1 MIDKLLPLIKEHF
14 DEEKWT
20 LNTHFNVRDVY
31 DSHNK
36 VKGQKTV
43 EHICIESKYEFTEI
57 NIGYDTSENKLW
69 IGGQD
74 IPYDTYRLIHDII
87 EEAKHDIKTIRCQE
101 CGAIID
107 TPDNK
112 YRYYIG
118 MEYHCKACNNTG
130 FIRTED
136 IWTTTE

>member
-14 DEEKWT
+14 DEENWT
-20 LNTHFNVRDVY
+20 L
-31 DSHNK
+31 
-36 VKGQKTV
+36 TV
-43 EHICIESKYEFTEI
+43 HSEQDIEHIYIEDESEYTEI
-57 NIGYDTSENKLW
+57 SITYYIPEDQLW
-69 IGGQD
+69 IGGED
-74 IPYDTYRLIHDII
+74 IHYDTYRLIHDII
-87 EEAKHDIKTIRCQE
+87 EEAKHDIKTVRCQE
-101 CGAIID
+101 CDAIID

>member
-14 DEEKWT
+14 DESEWTVTTETKKYFIFDANNKPVGEK
-20 LNTHFNVRDVY
+20 FIECIY
-31 DSHNK
+31 I
-36 VKGQKTV
+36 
-43 EHICIESKYEFTEI
+43 EHKIDFTEI
-57 NIGYDTSENKLW
+57 GIAYDSYEKRMH
-69 IGGQD
+69 IGGRD

-87 EEAKHDIKTIRCQE
+87 EEAKHDIKTVRCQK

>member
-1 MIDKLLPLIKEHF
+1 MIAKLLPLIKEHF
-14 DEEKWT
+14 DEEHWT
-20 LNTHFNVRDVY
+20 ITETAKPCYRY
-31 DSHNK
+31 DNHGK
-36 VKGQKTV
+36 VSGQKV
-43 EHICIESKYEFTEI
+43 IESIHIESIYEFNEI
-57 NIGYDTSENKLW
+57 HISYDASEDKLW
-69 IGGQD
+69 LGGQD

-87 EEAKHDIKTIRCQE
+87 EEAKHDIKTVRCQE